1 MHVFDR
7 NVHTCI
13 TFIRAYDMHPCIHAC
28 MDACIH
34 TFTHFARERERWR
47 KNHMHVIH
55 TGSSLRCHI
64 FPSPENHQIYGSVKI
79 PTAIIFLRET
89 MVGNPRSMSARGSH
103 ILDVS
108 LPDSLA
114 NLLESP
120 IFKWIKHDKT

>member
-1 MHVFDR
+1 
-7 NVHTCI
+7 
-13 TFIRAYDMHPCIHAC
+13 
-28 MDACIH
+28 
-34 TFTHFARERERWR
+34 
-47 KNHMHVIH
+47 MHVIH

-108 LPDSLA
+108 LPDSLE